1 MAALLSYE
9 IGQDV
14 WEVSSRISGGVR
26 RHLECCY
33 APRAFFSFENLTKC
47 YLPYTLHSR
56 VLPPLTL
63 LSYSLVSQKGIAP
76 RPVSC
81 HATLGQIIRI
91 NKQRAAVLTKVSKY
105 FRAASFRPL
114 RSQSRD
120 DWTNDM
126 PSVQV
131 SHPWLYHG
139 TSGSGTSD
147 EASSPGSAITCGFL
161 TRFGSR
167 LGPYVV
173 GFFFVSFLSSFFW
186 SSLFFFPLLSP
197 CLLLLGRRLLD
208 SGLRP
213 RILGLDINRL
223 LRTCT
228 FSSVYFSHDIYVKDF
243 SDQSSNPHMSRPF
256 SNACKK

>member
-1 MAALLSYE
+1 MF
-9 IGQDV
+9 GK
-14 WEVSSRISGGVR
+14 SGAGSQ
-26 RHLECCY
+26 EEYDEGCY
-33 APRAFFSFENLTKC
+33 ARRACFFPSENLTKC

-56 VLPPLTL
+56 VLPHLHCCPIA
-63 LSYSLVSQKGIAP
+63 LSAKRGLHLGPSAATPHLGRSSVSTNRGQRYLPYLGKYSRV
-76 RPVSC
+76 
-81 HATLGQIIRI
+81 
-91 NKQRAAVLTKVSKY
+91 
-105 FRAASFRPL
+105 ASFLPL

-147 EASSPGSAITCGFL
+147 EASSPRPAITCGFL

-167 LGPYVV
+167 LGPYAV
-173 GFFFVSFLSSFFW
+173 GFFFSFFRFRLFLSTLLSLSFFH
-186 SSLFFFPLLSP
+186 LAP
-197 CLLLLGRRLLD
+197 CFLLLGRRLLD

-228 FSSVYFSHDIYVKDF
+228 FSFVYFSHDIYVKNF
-243 SDQSSNPHMSRPF
+243 SDQSSHSHMSRPF
-256 SNACKK
+256 SNACQK